1 MFVCVQLITVT
12 VILSTAIGDTDLSGI
27 YIYICIYIQS
37 VQLKSGM
44 YLVFTKKYPFVRLIS
59 AKICGEIM

>member
-1 MFVCVQLITVT
+1 MLVWVQLITVT

-27 YIYICIYIQS
+27 YICIYIQG